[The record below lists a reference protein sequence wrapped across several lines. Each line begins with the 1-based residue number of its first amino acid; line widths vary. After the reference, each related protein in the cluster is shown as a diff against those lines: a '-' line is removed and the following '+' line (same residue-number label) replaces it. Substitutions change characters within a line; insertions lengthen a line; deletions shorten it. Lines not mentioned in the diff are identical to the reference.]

1 MSSSDAT
8 VTQRGSSAAAA
19 PSLAA
24 TATSL
29 LSFPSSPFLYQPAG
43 VNLFEVEDER
53 LRALFA
59 AGKVIRDE
67 AADLGRLRCAPVDQ
81 IKAEFTCA
89 PRLRRVVRVD
99 AGGADYETSA
109 GSGRLVHYAI
119 AQGQVDIVQTFVEGG
134 GDVNVLTNPSIAMRD
149 LSGHG
154 VLGLHDAGISCVA
167 VAVWTR
173 QHEVLRAL
181 IKAGGELGFGGIVL
195 RDCGDRVPTRIRAIA
210 DVDRADVA
218 PCPPGTRRS
227 VLWYAARMG
236 DAQVL
241 GILLAAARERSLRL
255 AVTSADIDAAK
266 ARSDPSIAAQL
277 EAAVADGSIER
288 REDVAQLLAGGGA
301 GAASQSDVPRDLAR
315 AMLIARGMLLC
326 GILVVVAWVA
336 FLLLFTP
343 PEKRAH
349 WPFWMRG
356 AAGWWFTKRI
366 APIASPEPSIGGDV
380 GSGGL

>member
-1 MSSSDAT
+1 M
-8 VTQRGSSAAAA
+8 
-19 PSLAA
+19 
-24 TATSL
+24 
-29 LSFPSSPFLYQPAG
+29 YQPPG
-43 VNLFEVEDER
+43 VNIFETDDDR
-53 LRALFA
+53 LRALFS
-59 AGKVIRDE
+59 AGKIIRDE
-67 AADLGRLRCAPVDQ
+67 ASDLGRLRCAPVDQ

-99 AGGADYETSA
+99 AGGSDYETSV

-119 AQGQVDIVQTFVEGG
+119 AQGQVDIVRTFVEGG
-134 GDVNVLTNPSIAMRD
+134 GDVNVLTNPRVAMED
-149 LSGHG
+149 LSRHG

-181 IKAGGELGFGGIVL
+181 IAAGGELGFGGIVL
-195 RDCGDRVPTRIRAIA
+195 RDCGDRVPARIRAIA

-236 DAQVL
+236 DAQGL
-241 GILLAAARERSLRL
+241 AILLAAARERKLRL
-255 AVTSADIDAAK
+255 AVTTADVDAAR
-266 ARSDPSIAAQL
+266 ARSDPAIAVQL
-277 EAAVADGSIER
+277 EAAVADGSVEK
-288 REDVAQLLAGGGA
+288 REDVAQLLAS
-301 GAASQSDVPRDLAR
+301 GAAAAATQSDVPRELAR

-326 GILVVVAWVA
+326 GILVVIAWLA
-336 FLLLFTP
+336 FLTLFTP

-349 WPFWMRG
+349 WPFWLRG

-366 APIASPEPSIGGDV
+366 APIPSLDPSA
-380 GSGGL
+380 GSGSDAGSSSGL